1 MLSTLIADFKI
12 IFERDPAARNWLE
25 VLFCYPGLQALVFHR
40 FAHRLYRLKIPF
52 IPRFISHIARFLT
65 GIEIHP
71 GAILGTGVF
80 IDHGMGVVIGE
91 TAIVGDYALIYQG
104 VTLGGT
110 GKQSGKRHPT
120 LGENV
125 VLGTGAK
132 ILGNIEIGDNVRIGA
147 GSVVLRDV
155 PSDCTVVG
163 IPGRIVH
170 RSGVKVNPLEHGNL
184 PDSEATVIRALV
196 DRIEWLEQK
205 VQELEKAKTATLEL
219 CLVGKNAAGNI
230 SIPQNGSTQVV
241 SISEVSCRL
250 CDREIAE
257 FLEGTNVND

>member
-1 MLSTLIADFKI
+1 VLSSLIADFQI

-25 VLFCYPGLQALVFHR
+25 VLFCYPGLQALMFHR
-40 FAHRLYRLKIPF
+40 FAHRLYKLKIPF
-52 IPRFISHIARFLT
+52 IPRLISHVARFLT
-65 GIEIHP
+65 GVEIHP
-71 GAILGTGVF
+71 GATIGKGVF

-125 VLGTGAK
+125 VVGTGAK
-132 ILGNIEIGDNVRIGA
+132 VLGNIQIGDNVRIGA

-163 IPGRIVH
+163 IPGRIVY

-196 DRIEWLEQK
+196 DRIEWLEEK
-205 VQELEKAKTATLEL
+205 VRELTQEKSQTAEKV
-219 CLVGKNAAGNI
+219 LVTIKANQTTSGDN
-230 SIPQNGSTQVV
+230 SS
-241 SISEVSCRL
+241 SISEHSCRL
-250 CDREIAE
+250 CDREIEE
-257 FLEGTNVND
+257 FFNSTEI